1 MMCGSKSQSLVFLGL
16 VFNSL
21 EMVFS
26 SSTGFSMSICD
37 VTSRSIYLRWPKVS
51 GAFSYR
57 ITATAVNTVGHS
69 LLAHFS
75 DATFTGMLTSL
86 IPNTV
91 YAIQAEAIDKN
102 GIILAE
108 TQIMQ
113 STAPDIPVID
123 QAYSKLSNSIT
134 VEWRAVPGATGY
146 LLSAQ
151 DGDSCTET
159 IVTNSLGT
167 VMGLKPATSYRVT
180 IRSINAGGKSQPS
193 PSRKA
198 KTVLA
203 APVLSVSSLS
213 CDSIA
218 VSWKAVYMAAGFSV
232 SLMRSDG
239 LGRMLKQN
247 TTNTFFVF
255 TNLDPGTL
263 YTIKAYAWNA
273 NGLPGD
279 DFTYNQRTSPQAPVD
294 VQVVFSSGA
303 LRAVVSWMPAEGA
316 LTYSVT
322 ASSGLL
328 KLKCSTSSASCVV
341 PSLQCGS
348 EYSVSVTAHNDAGS
362 SKPTDAVSLKT
373 IPCAPGNISIKEDEP
388 GNLLVSWSSVSFGHY
403 YVVFVKSDDG
413 LEVHCNTSHTQCHFQ
428 SDCGFTYFI
437 SVFAY
442 NKAGQSPLGDVFNYT
457 TAPCCPSDFH
467 AVLVASDTVEVTW
480 APVRGA
486 ELYETKAAEGSSAV
500 LCNDTAMACTLSALR
515 CNTIYNITVYSFSET
530 RGSNTSCTPKYVAT
544 APCSPEIKNISKEAL
559 SVITVHW
566 QSNKEATYTVTAR
579 GEAGLWH
586 CTSSGNSCTLINLPC
601 GSAFSV
607 SAIARSQ
614 VGQSLPSYSV
624 PLETAPCCPN
634 DLTLTQVT
642 QSVTNISWSAGM
654 GAQTYVTMLESS
666 KGWAKCHTL
675 QNYYLLGCITCGTNY
690 TVSLR
695 AISETGLT
703 SSCTY
708 QGYSSSACCPSG
720 VKLYR
725 IGNNGI
731 RVYWR
736 ASAETKSYNSDLRG
750 SKGNFTCTPS
760 SGRSYCD
767 ITEIPCGDVYTLVVS
782 PVTDKEPKLTFCP
795 KKIYSVT
802 CSGSSVGMGKN
813 TQHIHSKFMMFVK
826 LINTVTP
833 NKLQISY
840 IG

>member
-1 MMCGSKSQSLVFLGL
+1 MQSFTLERQMCVIP
-16 VFNSL
+16 V
-21 EMVFS
+21 
-26 SSTGFSMSICD
+26 
-37 VTSRSIYLRWPKVS
+37 
-51 GAFSYR
+51 A
-57 ITATAVNTVGHS
+57 S
-69 LLAHFS
+69 LLRVPKYYTTYLF
-75 DATFTGMLTSL
+75 
-86 IPNTV
+86 
-91 YAIQAEAIDKN
+91 
-102 GIILAE
+102 
-108 TQIMQ
+108 
-113 STAPDIPVID
+113 ID

-134 VEWRAVPGATGY
+134 VEWRVVPGATSY

-151 DGDSCTET
+151 DGDSCIET
-159 IVTNSLGT
+159 TVTNSPGT
-167 VMGLKPATSYRVT
+167 VMGLKPATSYRIT

-203 APVLSVSSLS
+203 APVLSVSSPS

-247 TTNTFFVF
+247 TTNTSFVF

-294 VQVVFSSGA
+294 VQVVFNSGA

-316 LTYSVT
+316 LTYTVT

-328 KLKCSTSSASCVV
+328 KLKCNTSSASCVV
-341 PSLQCGS
+341 LPLQCGS
-348 EYSVSVTAHNDAGS
+348 EYSVFVTAHNDAGS

-373 IPCAPGNISIKEDEP
+373 IPCAPGNISIEEDEP
-388 GNLLVSWSSVSFGHY
+388 GNLLVSWSSVNFGHY

-467 AVLVASDTVEVTW
+467 AVLVTSDTVEVTW
-480 APVRGA
+480 APVR
-486 ELYETKAAEGSSAV
+486 AAAV
-500 LCNDTAMACTLSALR
+500 LCNDTATACTLSALR
-515 CNTIYNITVYSFSET
+515 CNTLYNITVYSFSEA
-530 RGSNTSCTPKYVAT
+530 RGSNTSCTSKYVAT

-559 SVITVHW
+559 SVVTVHW
-566 QSNKEATYTVTAR
+566 QSNNEEATYTVTAR
-579 GEAGLWH
+579 GDAGLWH
-586 CTSSGNSCTLINLPC
+586 CTSSGNSCTLVNLPC

-607 SAIARSQ
+607 SAIARSPA
-614 VGQSLPSYSV
+614 GQSLPSYSV

-654 GAQTYVTMLESS
+654 GAQTYVTVLESS

-675 QNYYLLGCITCGTNY
+675 QNYCLLGCIACGTTY

-736 ASAETKSYNSDLRG
+736 ASAEAKSYNTDLRG

-760 SGRSYCD
+760 SGQSYCD
-767 ITEIPCGDVYTLVVS
+767 ITEIPCGDVYTVVVS
-782 PVTDKEPKLTFCP
+782 PVTDTEPKLTFCP

-813 TQHIHSKFMMFVK
+813 K
-826 LINTVTP
+826 
-833 NKLQISY
+833 
-840 IG
+840 

>member
-1 MMCGSKSQSLVFLGL
+1 LLLLFCFFLG
-16 VFNSL
+16 
-21 EMVFS
+21 FS
-26 SSTGFSMSICD
+26 VSIYD
-37 VTSRSIYLRWPKVS
+37 VRSRSICLRWPKFS
-51 GAFSYR
+51 GASSYR
-57 ITATAVNTVGHS
+57 VTATPVNTVGHS
-69 LLAHFS
+69 LLARFS
-75 DATFTGMLTSL
+75 DVTLKGSLTSL
-86 IPNTV
+86 IPNTI
-91 YAIQAEAIDKN
+91 YAIQAEAVDKN

-108 TQIMQ
+108 TQMMQ
-113 STAPDIPVID
+113 STAPAVPVID

-134 VEWRAVPGATGY
+134 VEWRAVPGATSY

-151 DGDSCTET
+151 DGDTCIET
-159 IVTNSLGT
+159 VVTNSPGT
-167 VMGLKPATSYRVT
+167 MVRLKPATWYRIT
-180 IRSINAGGKSQPS
+180 IRSINSGGKSQPS

-203 APVLSVSSLS
+203 APILSVSSPS

-218 VSWKAVYMAAGFSV
+218 VSWKAVYMAAGFCV

-239 LGRMLKQN
+239 LGRMLKRN
-247 TTNTFFVF
+247 ITNTSFIF

-273 NGLPGD
+273 NGLPGV
-279 DFTYNQRTSPQAPVD
+279 DFTYNQRTSPKAPAD
-294 VQVVFSSGA
+294 VQVALNSGA
-303 LRAVVSWMPAEGA
+303 LRAIVSWMPAEGA

-322 ASSGLL
+322 ASDGLL
-328 KLKCSTSSASCVV
+328 KLKCNTSSASCMV

-373 IPCAPGNISIKEDEP
+373 IPCVPGNISIEEDEP
-388 GNLLVSWSSVSFGHY
+388 GGNLLVSWSSINFGDY

-442 NKAGQSPLGDVFNYT
+442 NRAGQSPLGDIFNYT
-457 TAPCCPSDFH
+457 TAPCCPSDLR
-467 AVLVASDTVEVTW
+467 AVLVSSDTVEVTW

-486 ELYETKAAEGSSAV
+486 EMYKTKAAGGSSAV
-500 LCNDTAMACTLSALR
+500 LCNDTATACTLSALH
-515 CNTIYNITVYSFSET
+515 CSTLYNITVYSFSEA
-530 RGSNTSCTPKYVAT
+530 RGSNTSCASKYVAT

-559 SVITVHW
+559 AVISVHW
-566 QSNKEATYTVTAR
+566 QSNNEEATYTITAR

-586 CTSSGNSCTLINLPC
+586 CTSSGSSCTLINLPC

-607 SAIARSQ
+607 SAIARSPA
-614 VGQSLPSYSV
+614 GQSLPSYTV

-642 QSVTNISWSAGM
+642 QSVTNISWSFGM
-654 GAQTYVTMLESS
+654 GAQTYVTTLESS

-675 QNYYLLGCITCGTNY
+675 QNYCLLGCITCSTNY

-703 SSCTY
+703 SSCAY

-725 IGNNGI
+725 LSSNGI

-736 ASAETKSYNSDLRG
+736 SSEATINYNADLRG
-750 SKGNFTCTPS
+750 SKGSFSCIPS
-760 SGRSYCD
+760 SGLSYCD
-767 ITEIPCGDVYTLVVS
+767 ITEIPCGDVYTVVVS
-782 PVTDKEPKLTFCP
+782 PITDKGPKLTFCP
-795 KKIYSVT
+795 KKIYS
-802 CSGSSVGMGKN
+802 
-813 TQHIHSKFMMFVK
+813 
-826 LINTVTP
+826 
-833 NKLQISY
+833 
-840 IG
+840 

>member
-1 MMCGSKSQSLVFLGL
+1 MCGSKSKSLVFLGL

-26 SSTGFSMSICD
+26 SNTGFSMSIYD
-37 VTSRSIYLRWPKVS
+37 VTSRSIYLRWPKFS
-51 GAFSYR
+51 GASSYR
-57 ITATAVNTVGHS
+57 VTATAVNTVGRS

-75 DATFTGMLTSL
+75 DVTGTLTSL

-134 VEWRAVPGATGY
+134 VEWRAVPGATSY

-151 DGDSCTET
+151 DGDSCIET
-159 IVTNSLGT
+159 IVTNSPGT
-167 VMGLKPATSYRVT
+167 VMGLKPATWYRIT
-180 IRSINAGGKSQPS
+180 IRSINSGGKSQPS

-247 TTNTFFVF
+247 TTNTSFVF

-263 YTIKAYAWNA
+263 YTIKAYAWND

-279 DFTYNQRTSPQAPVD
+279 DFTYNQRTSPKAPAD
-294 VQVVFSSGA
+294 VQVAFHSGA

-322 ASSGLL
+322 ASGGLL
-328 KLKCSTSSASCVV
+328 KLKCNTSSAACTV

-373 IPCAPGNISIKEDEP
+373 IPCAPGNISIEEDEP

-413 LEVHCNTSHTQCHFQ
+413 LEMHCNTSNTQCHFQ

-457 TAPCCPSDFH
+457 TAPCCPSDFR
-467 AVLVASDTVEVTW
+467 AVLVSSDTVEVTW

-486 ELYETKAAEGSSAV
+486 EMYETKAADGSGAV
-500 LCNDTAMACTLSALR
+500 LCNDTATACTLSALH
-515 CNTIYNITVYSFSET
+515 CNALYNITVYSFSEA
-530 RGSNTSCTPKYVAT
+530 RGSNTSCASKYVAT
-544 APCSPEIKNISKEAL
+544 APCSPEIKNISKEAF
-559 SVITVHW
+559 SVISVHW
-566 QSNKEATYTVTAR
+566 QSNNEEATYTVTAR

-607 SAIARSQ
+607 SAIARSPA
-614 VGQSLPSYSV
+614 GQSLPSYSV

-642 QSVTNISWSAGM
+642 QSVTNISWSVGM
-654 GAQTYVTMLESS
+654 GAQTYVTTLESS

-675 QNYYLLGCITCGTNY
+675 RNYCLLGCITCGTNY

-703 SSCTY
+703 SNCTY
-708 QGYSSSACCPSG
+708 QGYSSSACCPSR

-725 IGNNGI
+725 LGNNGI
-731 RVYWR
+731 RVYWQ
-736 ASAETKSYNSDLRG
+736 ASEEMMNYNTDLHG

-760 SGRSYCD
+760 SGLSYCD
-767 ITEIPCGDVYTLVVS
+767 ITEIPCGDVYTVVVS
-782 PVTDKEPKLTFCP
+782 PITDKGSKLTFCP

-802 CSGSSVGMGKN
+802 CSGSSVGMVIYRGKSN
-813 TQHIHSKFMMFVK
+813 AE
-826 LINTVTP
+826 
-833 NKLQISY
+833 
-840 IG
+840 

>member
-1 MMCGSKSQSLVFLGL
+1 MRGSERA
-16 VFNSL
+16 SL
-21 EMVFS
+21 ELIGLLLHSLEVVFS
-26 SSTGFSMSICD
+26 ANTGFSMSIYD
-37 VTSRSIYLRWPKVS
+37 VTSRSIYLRWSKFS
-51 GAFSYR
+51 GASSYR
-57 ITATAVNTVGHS
+57 VTATAVNTVGHS

-75 DATFTGMLTSL
+75 DVTLKSTLTSL

-108 TQIMQ
+108 TQTMQ

-134 VEWRAVPGATGY
+134 VEWRAVPGATSY

-151 DGDSCTET
+151 DGDSCIET
-159 IVTNSLGT
+159 VVTKSPGT
-167 VMGLKPATSYRVT
+167 VMGLEPATCYRIT
-180 IRSINAGGKSQPS
+180 IRSVNAGGKSRPS
-193 PSRKA
+193 PSRKTT
-198 KTVLA
+198 TVLS
-203 APVLSVSSLS
+203 APILSVSSPS
-213 CDSIA
+213 YDSIA
-218 VSWKAVYMAAGFSV
+218 VSWKAVYMAVGFSV

-247 TTNTFFVF
+247 TTNTSFIFS
-255 TNLDPGTL
+255 NLDPGTL

-279 DFTYNQRTSPQAPVD
+279 DFTYNQRTSPKAPAD
-294 VQVVFSSGA
+294 VQVAFNSGV
-303 LRAVVSWMPAEGA
+303 LRAIVSWMPAEGA

-328 KLKCSTSSASCVV
+328 KLKCNTTSSSCII

-362 SKPTDAVSLKT
+362 SNPTDAVSLKT
-373 IPCAPGNISIKEDEP
+373 IPCAPGNISTEEDER
-388 GNLLVSWSSVSFGHY
+388 GNLLVSWSRVNFGHY

-413 LEVHCNTSHTQCHFQ
+413 LEVYCNTSHTQCHFQ

-457 TAPCCPSDFH
+457 TAPCCPSNFR
-467 AVLVASDTVEVTW
+467 AVLVSSDTVEVSW
-480 APVRGA
+480 SPVRGA
-486 ELYETKAAEGSSAV
+486 EMYETKAASWRGTV
-500 LCNDTAMACTLSALR
+500 LCNDTATACTLSALR
-515 CNTIYNITVYSFSET
+515 CNTRYNVTVYSFSEA
-530 RGSNTSCTPKYVAT
+530 RGSNTSCASKYVAT

-559 SVITVHW
+559 SVISVHW
-566 QSNKEATYTVTAR
+566 QSNNEEATYIVTAR
-579 GEAGLWH
+579 GETGLWH

-607 SAIARSQ
+607 SVIARSPA
-614 VGQSLPSYSV
+614 GQSLPSYSV

-642 QSVTNISWSAGM
+642 QSVTNISWSIGM
-654 GAQTYVTMLESS
+654 GAQTYATTLESP
-666 KGWAKCHTL
+666 KGQAKCRTL
-675 QNYYLLGCITCGTNY
+675 KNYCLLGCITCGTNY
-690 TVSLR
+690 TVSLK

-703 SSCTY
+703 SYCTY

-725 IGNNGI
+725 LGSNGI

-736 ASAETKSYNSDLRG
+736 ASEETISYITDLCG

-760 SGRSYCD
+760 SGVSYCD
-767 ITEIPCGDVYTLVVS
+767 ITEIPCGDVYTVVVS
-782 PVTDKEPKLTFCP
+782 PATDKRLKLTFCP

-802 CSGSSVGMGKN
+802 CSGSSVGMVIYRGKSSAE
-813 TQHIHSKFMMFVK
+813 HV
-826 LINTVTP
+826 
-833 NKLQISY
+833 
-840 IG
+840 